1 MRYISTRGDAP
12 ILGFEDVLLKGL
24 ASDGGLYWPETFPQL
39 TEDQL
44 RSFVDQPYVQV
55 AAEVMYPFV
64 ADCYDRSEWDGLVKD
79 AYKHFDHAEVAPLRQ
94 IGAGEW
100 LLELFHGPTLAFKDV
115 AMQLLGP
122 LFDRALERRDRH
134 VTVIG
139 ATSGDTGSAA
149 IEALRGRER
158 VSVVIMH
165 PHNRTSDVQRR
176 QMTTILDS
184 NVHNIALEGTFD
196 DCQAAVKAMF
206 AHESFA
212 DKVSM
217 TGVNSINWARVM
229 AQTVY
234 YVTAAVAL
242 GAPDRAVSFTVPTGN
257 FGDILAGYVAKRMGV
272 PIDRLVIATNE
283 NDILA
288 RALETGRYEK
298 AGVVATDSPSMD
310 IEISSNFERLLFE
323 TGGRDAGAITRA
335 MSSLGQSGSFTIE
348 EKALTA
354 MRADFDAARA
364 DQKAMSAAIKQVAG
378 SSATLIDPHTAVG
391 IAAGRSLPHKNG
403 VPMVYLSTAH
413 PAKFPAAVNSATGQT
428 PDLPPHMADLFEREE
443 RFTVLANDLDVL
455 ENFILKS
462 VGVDG

>member
-1 MRYISTRGDAP
+1 MRYVSTRGDAP
-12 ILGFEDVLLKGL
+12 ILGFEEVLLKGL
-24 ASDGGLYWPETFPQL
+24 AADGGLYWPETFPTL
-39 TEDQL
+39 SADQL
-44 RSFVDQPYVQV
+44 RSFVDQPYVKV

-64 ADCYDRSEWDGLVKD
+64 EDAYDRADWDALVVD
-79 AYKHFDHAEVAPLRQ
+79 AYKNFAHAEVAPLRQ

-122 LFDRALERRDRH
+122 LFDRALAKRDRH

-149 IEALRGRER
+149 IEALRGRDR
-158 VSVVIMH
+158 VSVVILH

-176 QMTTILDS
+176 QMTTVLDD
-184 NVHNIALEGTFD
+184 NVRNIALEGTFD

-212 DKVSM
+212 DKVGM

-242 GAPDRAVSFTVPTGN
+242 GAPDRPVSFTVPTGN
-257 FGDILAGYVAKRMGV
+257 FGDILAGYIAKKMGV

-288 RALETGRYEK
+288 RALKTGRYEK

-323 TGGRDAGAITRA
+323 TEGRDAAAITRA
-335 MSSLGQSGSFTIE
+335 MSSLGQSGSFSIGE
-348 EKALTA
+348 SALTA

-364 DQKAMSAAIKQVAG
+364 DQSEMQAAIKSVAG
-378 SSATLIDPHTAVG
+378 TGASVIDPHTAVG
-391 IAAGRSLPHKNG
+391 VAAGRKLDHKAG

-413 PAKFPAAVNSATGQT
+413 PAKFPAAVEAATGDA
-428 PDLPPHMADLFEREE
+428 PGLPPHLADLFDREE
-443 RFTVLANDLDVL
+443 RYDVLPNDLDAIEAYIIDAVT
-455 ENFILKS
+455 K
-462 VGVDG
+462 

>member
-1 MRYISTRGDAP
+1 MRYVSTRGDAP
-12 ILGFEDVLLKGL
+12 ELGFEDVLLKGL
-24 ASDGGLYWPETFPQL
+24 ASDGGLYWP
-39 TEDQL
+39 TEIPTLSAEKL
-44 RSFVDQPYVQV
+44 RSFVDQPYVKV

-64 ADCYDRSEWDGLVKD
+64 AEDYDRAEWDALVTG
-79 AYKHFDHAEVAPLRQ
+79 AYQNFAHTEVAPLRQ

-100 LLELFHGPTLAFKDV
+100 LMELFHGPTLAFKDV

-122 LFDRALERRDRH
+122 LFDRALEKRDRH

-149 IEALRGRER
+149 IEALRGRSR

-176 QMTTILDS
+176 QMTTVLDE
-184 NVHNIALEGTFD
+184 NVRNIALEGTFD

-212 DKVSM
+212 DKVGM

-257 FGDILAGYVAKRMGV
+257 FGDILAGYVAKKMGV

-288 RALETGRYEK
+288 RALQTGRYEK

-310 IEISSNFERLLFE
+310 IEVSSNFERLLFDCE
-323 TGGRDAGAITRA
+323 GRDGEAVKRA
-335 MSSLGQSGSFTIE
+335 MSSLGQSGSFSISTC
-348 EKALTA
+348 ALTA
-354 MRADFDAARA
+354 MRADFDAERA
-364 DQKAMSAAIKQVAG
+364 DTTEMNAAIKAVAG
-378 SSATLIDPHTAVG
+378 TGATVIDPHTAVG
-391 IAAGRSLPHKNG
+391 IAAGRKLAHKPG

-413 PAKFPAAVNSATGQT
+413 PAKFPLAVKAATGEI
-428 PDLPPHMADLFEREE
+428 PGLPPHMADLFDREE
-443 RFTVLANDLDVL
+443 RYDVLPNDLDVL
-455 ENFILKS
+455 EAYIVKAIT
-462 VGVDG
+462 G

>member
-24 ASDGGLYWPETFPQL
+24 ASDGGLYWPESFPQL
-39 TEDQL
+39 SADQL
-44 RSFVDQPYVQV
+44 RSFVDRPYVEV

-64 ADCYDRSEWDGLVKD
+64 DGSYDRAEWDDLVAI
-79 AYKHFDHAEVAPLRQ
+79 AYQKFAHKEVAPLRQ

-122 LFDRALERRDRH
+122 LFDRALEKRDRH

-149 IEALRGRER
+149 IEALRGRTR

-165 PHNRTSDVQRR
+165 PHNRTSAVQRR
-176 QMTTILDS
+176 QMTTVLDD

-196 DCQAAVKAMF
+196 DCQAMVKAMF
-206 AHESFA
+206 AHGSFA
-212 DKVSM
+212 DQVGM

-257 FGDILAGYVAKRMGV
+257 FGDILAGYVAKQMGV

-323 TGGRDAGAITRA
+323 TGGRDADGVKRA

-348 EKALTA
+348 GKALTA

-364 DQKAMSAAIKQVAG
+364 DQQAMAAAMNDLA
-378 SSATLIDPHTAVG
+378 ATAADLIDPHTAVG
-391 IAAGRSLPHKNG
+391 IAAGRSLPHKPG

-413 PAKFPAAVNSATGQT
+413 PAKCPAAVEAATGQT
-428 PDLPPHMADLFEREE
+428 PDPPPQLAALVDREG
-443 RFTVLANDLDVL
+443 RLAVPPQGPQGRGAFRCN
-455 ENFILKS
+455 
-462 VGVDG
+462 GTGDGA

>member
-24 ASDGGLYWPETFPQL
+24 ASDGGLYWPESFPQL
-39 TEDQL
+39 SADQL
-44 RSFVDQPYVQV
+44 RSFVGKPYVAV

-64 ADCYDRSEWDGLVKD
+64 AEAYGADEWAALVKD
-79 AYKHFDHAEVAPLRQ
+79 AYGNFAHKEVAPLRQ

-149 IEALRGRER
+149 IEALRGRDR
-158 VSVVIMH
+158 VSVVILH

-176 QMTTILDS
+176 QMTTVLDD

-206 AHESFA
+206 AHEAFA
-212 DKVSM
+212 DQVGM

-310 IEISSNFERLLFE
+310 IEVSSNFERLLFE
-323 TGGRDAGAITRA
+323 TGGRDADGVKRA

-364 DQKAMSAAIKQVAG
+364 DQQAMTGAIKQLAADAVD
-378 SSATLIDPHTAVG
+378 LIDPHTAVG
-391 IAAGRSLPHKNG
+391 VAAGRTLPRKDD

-413 PAKFPAAVNSATGQT
+413 PAKFPAAVKAATGQV
-428 PDLPPHMADLFEREE
+428 PDLPAHMADLFDREE
-443 RFTVLANDLDVL
+443 RFTVLPNDLDAI
-455 ENFILKS
+455 ERFIADQ
-462 VGVDG
+462 VGAAE